1 MENNEQQLDISGL
14 WPDFSVFPSIATAAD
29 LSAIFVVALI
39 LIFLGFLL
47 FGVVPSWFR
56 AKRRVSWLTALLS
69 GESEES
75 VFSNRHDLLAK
86 VEKRGGTEA
95 HLWNEF
101 DETLM
106 EVKEGDRPKLC
117 NVYDADYFFNAT
129 SLAPGI
135 TESRLMAAV
144 PGFLT
149 AIGVI
154 GTFVGLQLGLSE
166 LNIGNDVAVDEMK
179 AGLAHVISGA
189 KLAFMT
195 SVWGVFLSVLFNFIE
210 KWLENGVRKRI
221 GNLQI
226 RIDEIFPRLTAE
238 MQLKRIADDGG
249 ESREALQGLAEKIG
263 EKMQESLIEVTSGI
277 QQGLEQSLQ
286 NVMGPAMDRLVNDA
300 SDGSQRALEQLIESF
315 MDKFGQQ
322 GAAQRESMDSAS
334 KGVSDAVES
343 MNQALNGFISNLNQN
358 QQAAAERE
366 QGLIQHISN
375 QVDELVER
383 TTEFQ
388 QKAGQAT
395 EEQLKN
401 FGELFEKQ
409 ARTSVSLQSG
419 LTNNIKDQLTGMADH
434 NREQQQQLAEVNQAQ
449 IQAMQTALQKY
460 QLESGNREKELI
472 GHISQQVDALVER
485 TAAQQKQ
492 TGEAAAEQLQN
503 FGELFNKQ
511 AQTSASLQSGLTQN
525 LKEQIAGMADHNR
538 QQQQEFV
545 ASTQAQI
552 KAIQDSLNQHQSASG
567 EREKELIGHISKQV
581 DSLVS
586 HAQQQAEKIT
596 RATGSQLGNMNQLI
610 EQAQQKQ
617 SERDSALGKQF
628 ESAIADMQV
637 TMQQQ
642 IEAAQLLLSDGK
654 QLHLDMANNSQ
665 NLQRLA
671 TSIMDG
677 STELTRST
685 TALKE
690 YGATVQQ
697 ASTKLSTSIQAA
709 SESTANLASENLRA
723 AESVSKV
730 RDQIQS
736 AIATMQDTVG
746 NLDRM
751 VQLADGSFKTLE
763 QHQNSYLATLRE
775 NIEQLADQGTKLLSN
790 YAEQAN
796 GQTAIQLQAWAKGTT
811 EYAETMNEAVR
822 NLSSVVDEIETK
834 VGSR

>member
-14 WPDFSVFPSIATAAD
+14 WPDFSAFPSIATAAD
-29 LSAIFVVALI
+29 LSGIFVAALI
-39 LIFLGFLL
+39 LLFLGFLL

-95 HLWNEF
+95 HLWHEF

-106 EVKEGDRPKLC
+106 EVKEGDRLKLC

-166 LNIGNDVAVDEMK
+166 LNIGNDVAVEEMK

-195 SVWGVFLSVLFNFIE
+195 SVWGVFLSVAFNFIE

-221 GNLQI
+221 GKLQI

-286 NVMGPAMDRLVNDA
+286 NVMGPAMDKLVSDA

-388 QKAGQAT
+388 QKAGKAT
-395 EEQLKN
+395 E
-401 FGELFEKQ
+401 
-409 ARTSVSLQSG
+409 
-419 LTNNIKDQLTGMADH
+419 
-434 NREQQQQLAEVNQAQ
+434 
-449 IQAMQTALQKY
+449 
-460 QLESGNREKELI
+460 
-472 GHISQQVDALVER
+472 
-485 TAAQQKQ
+485 
-492 TGEAAAEQLQN
+492 EQLQN

-511 AQTSASLQSGLTQN
+511 AQSSASLQNGLTQN
-525 LKEQIAGMADHNR
+525 LKDQITGMADHNR
-538 QQQQEFV
+538 HQQQELV
-545 ASTQAQI
+545 ASTQAQV
-552 KAIQDSLNQHQSASG
+552 KAIQEALNQHQSASG

-586 HAQQQAEKIT
+586 HAQQQADKIT
-596 RATGSQLGNMNQLI
+596 QATGSQLGNMNQLI

-628 ESAIADMQV
+628 ESTIADMQV
-637 TMQQQ
+637 AMQQQ
-642 IEAAQLLLSDGK
+642 IEAARLLLSDGK

-671 TSIMDG
+671 SSIMDG

-697 ASTKLSTSIQAA
+697 ASTRLSSSIQAA
-709 SESTANLASENLRA
+709 SESTANLAGENLKA

-730 RDQIQS
+730 RDQIQT
-736 AIATMQDTVG
+736 AITTMQQTVG

-763 QHQNSYLATLRE
+763 QHQNSYLATLKE
-775 NIEQLADQGTKLLSN
+775 NIEQLADQGTKLLSD
-790 YAEQAN
+790 YADQAN
-796 GQTAIQLQAWAKGTT
+796 GQTKEHLRIWA
-811 EYAETMNEAVR
+811 ESANDYAAQMNNAA
-822 NLSSVVDEIETK
+822 NALSSVVDEIETK
-834 VGSR
+834 VGGR